1 MGNPSVQC
9 ALAHAGD
16 SLGTSLHVSNGFA
29 TRPRPIF
36 SASVLIHGP
45 LQTMQGLTK
54 A

>member
-1 MGNPSVQC
+1 MGHPSVQC
-9 ALAHAGD
+9 ALAHGD

-36 SASVLIHGP
+36 SASVLIHGS